1 MALLPQ
7 STDYTDKDFDSLRL
21 RLRNLVQSVFPEWTD
36 YNVANFGNILLEMF
50 AHVGD
55 VLTFYQDNQAR
66 QARITTATQ
75 RRALLG
81 LVKLIS
87 YSPSTASAASADLT
101 ITLSASPA
109 GSVTFPK
116 GTFVYTQEVTSPI
129 KYQLLADAV
138 IPAGASPASV
148 TVAAENSESYTQV
161 FLTNGAANQEL
172 SLPRYPYIDDSAIVV
187 DGSGSLVAFTQV
199 DDFLTSGPADR
210 HFVVVVDQND
220 RATVR
225 FGNGVNGAIPIGNV
239 TVTYK
244 TGGGT
249 AGRVEANKLVRLE
262 GSWTDSFGTTVLPTV
277 TNASASSGGTD
288 RQSVAQIKALAP
300 ASLRAIT
307 RSVSKEDFEINAR
320 RVSGVARALMLT
332 SNEDPSVIE
341 NTGNLYVVPVGGGT
355 PSTTLLNDVLTMV
368 TVTYPSTLTFS
379 VNVQPPVYKAVNVY
393 AVIYA
398 RQGFSKATVAASVRA
413 ALAAFFSAQNS
424 DGTDNTNVDFGG
436 NVKDADGNVVGEIA
450 LSDVFNVVRDTTG
463 VRKVGAAAQ
472 DFTLNDEHDDVALTT
487 SEFPVLGIVDLRDGD
502 TGAVL

>member
-7 STDYTDKDFDSLRL
+7 NTEYTDKDFDSLRL
-21 RLRNLVQSVFPEWTD
+21 RLRNLVRSVFPEWTD
-36 YNVANFGNILLEMF
+36 YNVSNFGNILLEMF

-66 QARITTATQ
+66 QSRITTATQ

-87 YSPSTASAASADLT
+87 YTPATASAATVDVT
-101 ITLSASPA
+101 ISLPTTPI
-109 GSVTFPK
+109 GSVTIPAR
-116 GTFVYTQEVTSPI
+116 TMIYTQEITTPI
-129 KYQLLADAV
+129 AYQLLTDAV
-138 IPAGASPASV
+138 IPAGASPATV
-148 TVAAENSESYTQV
+148 TVSAENSESHGQV
-161 FLTNGAANQEL
+161 FTTTGAANQEVVL
-172 SLPRYPYIDDSAIVV
+172 LRTPYIDGSAQVT
-187 DGSGSLVAFTQV
+187 DGSGALTPFSQV
-199 DDFLTSGPADR
+199 DNFLTSGPADR

-225 FGNGVNGAIPIGNV
+225 FGNGINGAVPVGNV
-239 TVTYK
+239 SVVYK
-244 TGGGT
+244 TGGGST
-249 AGRVEANKLVRLE
+249 GRVLANKLVRLD
-262 GSWTDSFGTTVLPTV
+262 GSWSDSLGNAVNPTV

-332 SNEDPSVIE
+332 SNEDPSVLE
-341 NTGNLYVVPVGGGT
+341 NSGNLYIVPVGGGA
-355 PSTTLLNDVLTMV
+355 PSSTLMSSVHTMV
-368 TVTYPSTLTFS
+368 TVTYPSTLTFA
-379 VNVQPPVYKAVNVY
+379 VNVQPPVYKTINVY

-398 RQGFSKATVAASVRA
+398 RQGYSKTTVAASVRS
-413 ALAAFFSAQNS
+413 ALQTFFSAQNS
-424 DGTDNTNVDFGG
+424 DGTDNTNIDFGG
-436 NVKDADGNVVGEIA
+436 NIKDADGNVVGEIA
-450 LSDVFNVVRDTTG
+450 LSDVFNVVRDTVG

-472 DFTLNDEHDDVALTT
+472 DFTLNDAHDDVALTT
-487 SEFPVLGIVDLRDGD
+487 SEFPVLGTVDLRDGD